1 MRSNRT
7 FQALFARRSR
17 TGSAA
22 GAGRGWIVILIV
34 GILGIATLI
43 LLQIYADREMHAR
56 DASQLEQNKLD
67 VWHRL
72 ELGMEQRIH
81 SVEALQGFMLATR
94 KPPDFSEFDR
104 FAATLMQTAP
114 AAKGYAYGDAA
125 GVIRH
130 FYPLAGNEKALGLN
144 IYERP
149 GGAFLR
155 EAVRERRATVGDP
168 VKVVQGGLSVI
179 VRTPLFRGGRLVGHV
194 QGVFDIS
201 KLVSEAAD
209 ALGPDMLLQLEDA
222 QGRIFYGATSPHAWR
237 EPVSVQVGDNHWR
250 LRVAWRGLPPGP
262 SLLTRLLIWLGGG
275 LLLASLMYILYRI
288 QSQARVLARAVDE
301 RTAAL
306 QESQRTL
313 ATLMNN
319 LPGAA
324 YRCRND
330 PDWTT
335 EFVSEG
341 ISELTG
347 YSPDDFAHGVVSF
360 AQRIHPEDRDP
371 VWQDVQAALAE
382 KRPFQLHYRIVTADG
397 RTRWVWEQGEGVFS
411 PSGELLRLEG
421 FVTDVTERRLAEDSL
436 REREAL
442 LAAVM
447 EALPIGV
454 WITDR
459 HGTLVQGNEAG
470 KRIWAGVHYVGLD
483 QYGVYKG
490 WWADSGKPIAPEE
503 WALARAV
510 TKGETSINEV
520 VDIECFDGTRKTIL
534 NSSVPL
540 RGPDGAIAG
549 AIVVNEDVT
558 EQRRAQLALRQSED
572 RLRKIFEASNMVI
585 TVSRL
590 DDGRFLDVNRA
601 FLRISGWARAE
612 VIGHTSF
619 EINIWH
625 DTRDRERVVE
635 HLSREGA
642 IHDMELS
649 LRTKSGEVRHLL
661 AGIEPIRVEEVDCLL
676 IVGQD
681 ITERRKA
688 ETQMQKLSHALEQS
702 ADVVMITDRRGV
714 IEYVNPT
721 FEQVTGYAY
730 AEVVGQQPSLLKSGR
745 QGTGFYD
752 NLWKTIL
759 AGEVFNDVFINRRKD
774 GSLYYEE
781 KTITPLTDAEG
792 GVTHFI
798 ATGKDITERMQTQ
811 ERLAYMAQHDPLTEL
826 PNRTLLLDRL
836 KQSLA
841 GARWRN
847 RRTAVLFV
855 DLDRFKTI
863 NDTLGHEV
871 GDRLLQ
877 QLAGRFQA
885 SVREGDTVA
894 RFGGDEFVILLD
906 DVASGDDVA
915 GVAQKVLQALE
926 PPFQVDRQT
935 LYVTASIG
943 VSLFP
948 GDGED
953 AGTLLKNA
961 DIAMYRAKEMG
972 KNTYQF
978 YSADMSARAF
988 ERLTLESSL
997 RRALEQGEFRLYY
1010 QPQVDV
1016 ETGAIVGVEAL
1027 LRWQHPEF
1035 GLVLP
1040 ADFIPL
1046 LEETGLIVAAGEWV
1060 LQTACAQLLDWSA
1073 QGWRHL
1079 RMAVNLSPRQ
1089 LQAPGLAGAVK
1100 RALDILDGEAGRL
1113 ELEITEGVLVRHAPA
1128 TVEMLESLHALGA
1141 RMAIDDFG
1149 TGYSSLSYLRR
1160 LPIDTLKIDR
1170 AFVRDIPHDPDDSA
1184 ITAAIIALAQ
1194 TLKLEMIAEG
1204 VETIAQR
1211 DFLRA
1216 GGCRVMQ
1223 GYLFSRPQPPADI
1236 TRLLREQTPR

>member
-1 MRSNRT
+1 VKSLRT
-7 FQALFARRSR
+7 LQALFARQSG
-17 TGSAA
+17 TGSTT
-22 GAGRGWIVILIV
+22 GPGHGWIVLLVV

-43 LLQIYADREMHAR
+43 LLQLYANRDVREQ
-56 DASQLEQNKLD
+56 DALHLDKEQVD

-72 ELGMEQRIH
+72 ELGMEQRIN
-81 SVEALQGFMLATR
+81 SVEALQGFMLAMR
-94 KPPDFSEFDR
+94 KPPDFSEFDN
-104 FAATLMQTAP
+104 FAATLMRTAP
-114 AAKGYAYGDAA
+114 PAKGYAYGDAA
-125 GVIRH
+125 GVLRH
-130 FYPLAGNEKALGLN
+130 FYPLAGNEKAIGLD
-144 IYERP
+144 IFSRP
-149 GGAFLR
+149 GAPFLR
-155 EAVRERRATVGDP
+155 KAVTERHTTVGDP
-168 VKVVQGGLSVI
+168 VKVVQGGLSVV
-179 VRTPLFRGGRLVGHV
+179 VRAPLFRDEHLVGHV

-201 KLVSEAAD
+201 KLVKEAAD
-209 ALGPDMLLQLEDA
+209 VLGANIVLQLEDA
-222 QGRIFYGATSPHAWR
+222 QGVIFYGATSPHAWSD
-237 EPVSVQVGDNHWR
+237 PVSVKVGDNHWR
-250 LRVAWRGLPPGP
+250 LRVAWKGLPPGP

-313 ATLMNN
+313 STFMNN

-347 YSPDDFAHGVVSF
+347 YPPDDFVRGRVSF
-360 AQRIHPEDRDP
+360 AHRIHPEDRDQ

-382 KRPFQLHYRIVTADG
+382 KRPFQLLYRIITADG
-397 RTRWVWEQGEGVFS
+397 RTRWMWEQGEGVHG

-421 FVTDVTERRLAEDSL
+421 FVNDISERVLAE
-436 REREAL
+436 R
-442 LAAVM
+442 
-447 EALPIGV
+447 
-454 WITDR
+454 
-459 HGTLVQGNEAG
+459 
-470 KRIWAGVHYVGLD
+470 
-483 QYGVYKG
+483 
-490 WWADSGKPIAPEE
+490 
-503 WALARAV
+503 
-510 TKGETSINEV
+510 
-520 VDIECFDGTRKTIL
+520 
-534 NSSVPL
+534 
-540 RGPDGAIAG
+540 
-549 AIVVNEDVT
+549 
-558 EQRRAQLALRQSED
+558 ALRQSED
-572 RLRKIFEASNMVI
+572 RLRKVFDASSMI
-585 TVSRL
+585 ISVSHL
-590 DDGRFLDVNRA
+590 ADGRYLDVNPA
-601 FLRISGWARAE
+601 FLRTGGWTREE
-612 VIGHTSF
+612 VIGRTSF
-619 EINIWH
+619 DLGVWTDN
-625 DTRDRERVVE
+625 RDRERLVE
-635 HLSREGA
+635 RLRREGA
-642 IHDMELS
+642 IHDMEFAF
-649 LRTKSGEVRHLL
+649 RMKSGDVRYLL
-661 AGIEPIRVEEVDCLL
+661 CGIEPIRIEGVDCLL
-676 IVGQD
+676 LVGQD
-681 ITERRKA
+681 ITERKKA
-688 ETQMQKLSHALEQS
+688 ENQMQKLSHALEQT
-702 ADVVMITDRRGV
+702 ADAVMITDRQGA

-721 FEQVTGYAY
+721 FEEVTGYRF
-730 AEVVGQQPSLLKSGR
+730 AETLGRQPSLLKSGR
-745 QGTGFYD
+745 QGAGFYD

-781 KTITPLTDAEG
+781 KTITPLTDADG
-792 GVTHFI
+792 RITHFV

-826 PNRTLLLDRL
+826 PNRTLLIDRL

-841 GARWRN
+841 GARWRA

-877 QLAGRFQA
+877 QLAERFQH

-906 DVASGDDVA
+906 DVASEDDVA
-915 GVAQKVLQALE
+915 GVAQKVLDALDA
-926 PPFQVDRQT
+926 PFQVDDRT

-953 AGTLLKNA
+953 ASTLLKNA

-997 RRALEQGEFRLYY
+997 RRALEQGEFRLHY
-1010 QPQVDV
+1010 QPQIDV

-1073 QGWRHL
+1073 QGWRRL
-1079 RMAVNLSPRQ
+1079 RLAVNLSPRQ
-1089 LQAPGLAGAVK
+1089 LQAPGLTAAVK
-1100 RALDILDGEAGRL
+1100 RALDILDGEPGRL

-1128 TVEMLESLHALGA
+1128 TVEMLESLHVLGA

-1204 VETIAQR
+1204 VETAAQR

-1223 GYLFSRPQPPADI
+1223 GYLFSRPQPPEDI
-1236 TRLLREQTPR
+1236 TRLLQTHPPR